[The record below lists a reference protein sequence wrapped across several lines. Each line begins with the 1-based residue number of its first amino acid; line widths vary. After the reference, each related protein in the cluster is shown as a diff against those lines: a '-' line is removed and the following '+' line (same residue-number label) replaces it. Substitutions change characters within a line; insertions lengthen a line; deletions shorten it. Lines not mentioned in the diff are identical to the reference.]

1 VARIGRTLGVGAPE
15 AAESILRVATSQMYA
30 SLIPLLARKG
40 INYEDFTLLCFGGAG
55 PTHGFLLAREA
66 GIRRVLIPLHPGVL
80 CAAGSLGA
88 DLRRDFVRTV
98 HRPLEANGAAE
109 VIAAIRAEVAA
120 LTREGLAW
128 LESHG
133 LAFVSS
139 RVEWAADMRYIGQSF
154 ELNVPL
160 TEEAVADETG
170 AALRRLFYKVYAE
183 VYGYVDEAADLE
195 ILDVRATA
203 IGVTPKPKLEQ
214 VRARAWAGAGAPAT
228 GERRIFFDGR
238 ACVAKVFDRSG
249 LRPDVLIEGPAV
261 VEQYDTTVFITPGF
275 TATVDGFGNLI
286 GEVRGAD

>member
-1 VARIGRTLGVGAPE
+1 
-15 AAESILRVATSQMYA
+15 
-30 SLIPLLARKG
+30 
-40 INYEDFTLLCFGGAG
+40 
-55 PTHGFLLAREA
+55 
-66 GIRRVLIPLHPGVL
+66 
-80 CAAGSLGA
+80 
-88 DLRRDFVRTV
+88 
-98 HRPLEANGAAE
+98 
-109 VIAAIRAEVAA
+109 VAA
-120 LTREGLAW
+120 LTLEGLAW

-203 IGVTPKPKLEQ
+203 IGATPKPKLEQ